1 MSSHVDCGL
10 HPCYFFWHSFPDR
23 QQIIT
28 TKKTILESFCF
39 ALRAIL
45 ELSPESTNRV
55 KIFANELIRLALES
69 ISNNELLL

>member
-39 ALRAIL
+39 ALRAIAMSSLSLYLHIVLIVVQRFLFINVL
-45 ELSPESTNRV
+45 EQVQL
-55 KIFANELIRLALES
+55 F
-69 ISNNELLL
+69 